1 MGRTCEVFLI
11 SPDGRKYTTKEAAA
25 AMGKTID
32 AVRCG
37 CVRPRTEYMGW
48 KIERTEFPKSYEL
61 EEANRKNGEGYDS
74 ITLKEL
80 YEQYLWC
87 RESPGMIRIMR
98 DFSGAKNVT
107 PLIKLFERWRHEAK
121 RIGET

>member
-11 SPDGRKYTTKEAAA
+11 SPDGKKYTTKEAAE
-25 AMGKTID
+25 AMGKSIH

-37 CVRPRTEYMGW
+37 CYRGRKEYKGW
-48 KIERTEFPKSYEL
+48 KIERCDFPTSYTL
-61 EEANRKNGEGYDS
+61 DEANRKNGDGYDS

-87 RESPGMIRIMR
+87 RESPQMLTIMK

-107 PLIKLFERWRHEAK
+107 PLIKIFERWRNEAK
-121 RIGET
+121 RIG